1 MQFFTYEKKNP
12 IVWPGQSTTWSS
24 LLYPED
30 AIHNETQILKHLF
43 SLMIIIY
50 LLEIQ
55 FGSGNGVESV
65 RKKLVNGWRSSIHKL
80 YH

>member
-1 MQFFTYEKKNP
+1 
-12 IVWPGQSTTWSS
+12 
-24 LLYPED
+24 
-30 AIHNETQILKHLF
+30 
-43 SLMIIIY
+43 MIIIY